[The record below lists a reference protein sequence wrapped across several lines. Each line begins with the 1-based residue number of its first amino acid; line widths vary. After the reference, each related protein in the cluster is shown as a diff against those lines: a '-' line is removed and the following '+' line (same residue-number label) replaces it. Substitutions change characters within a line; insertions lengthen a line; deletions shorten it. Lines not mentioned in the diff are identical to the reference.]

1 MRETKQFDSKD
12 KNNQAKTEFDKMIE
26 LVCSRGFFGSA
37 SVTVNIQD
45 GRIQYTRVAV
55 DRMIR

>member
-1 MRETKQFDSKD
+1 MRETRPINNKD
-12 KNNQAKTEFDKMIE
+12 KSNQAKTEFDKMIE